1 MNKYLLISLC
11 AFISL
16 FANAQDN
23 SKYLQGAVPEV
34 DGKVIFTKSITVN
47 NTISEKDLFDA
58 MNKWAEDNYNTS
70 DQELTNRVLLS
81 DWEDRDIAC
90 WGEEYLTFRRSLL
103 ILDRAKMSYQLI
115 ISIAPNKCDLTVRNI
130 RYEYSDYK
138 TPVSAEELISD
149 RIALNKKGDKLN
161 RYYDKFRTHT
171 IDSINNIFNSVDL
184 YLNGKITTGIAAPVV
199 NQGVGIP
206 VTSQPVQTQQ
216 QQTVVEQVPVV
227 ATAMAGFKN
236 VSADKIPASILNK
249 QSLIVTGTAS
259 QPSAIPAIWAGTTT
273 LLDKLMGL
281 STITHSAEVIDNAQ
295 TYTISFYTEIY
306 SDAITEF
313 ETKGNAQDKI
323 KKAGLTPITT
333 PSGAPAFSEA
343 WMIIEC
349 KKAGTMP
356 SAGTSGDKTYLGEI
370 LNVWIK

>member
-1 MNKYLLISLC
+1 MHRIIQNIC
-11 AFISL
+11 R
-16 FANAQDN
+16 
-23 SKYLQGAVPEV
+23 GAVPEV

-90 WGEEYLTFRRSLL
+90 WGGEEYLTFRRSLL

-273 LLDKLMGL
+273 LLDKLMGAKHYH
-281 STITHSAEVIDNAQ
+281 T
-295 TYTISFYTEIY
+295 F
-306 SDAITEF
+306 
-313 ETKGNAQDKI
+313 G
-323 KKAGLTPITT
+323 
-333 PSGAPAFSEA
+333 
-343 WMIIEC
+343 
-349 KKAGTMP
+349 
-356 SAGTSGDKTYLGEI
+356 
-370 LNVWIK
+370 